1 MNQTIM
7 IDEGSSLK
15 EWIKTYT
22 TLVRFAELAGRERSW
37 IDYIV
42 RQKELSNKSRRD
54 ILDLINSNSME
65 LLGGERKVTYDEVF
79 NFSPSSVTNSV
90 GKGNLQT
97 GDNSTAMYEEKAMY
111 DSREMAD
118 MRMQLQ
124 VKDKEIEFL
133 KQRIE
138 ALEKDK
144 ETLTSVIKTLTQK

>member
-1 MNQTIM
+1 
-7 IDEGSSLK
+7 
-15 EWIKTYT
+15 
-22 TLVRFAELAGRERSW
+22 
-37 IDYIV
+37 
-42 RQKELSNKSRRD
+42 
-54 ILDLINSNSME
+54 ME

>member
-42 RQKELSNKSRRD
+42 RQKELSNKSIRD